1 MYLDTNPVAGQAV
14 LPASPLPDLPLPWR
28 IVLAEAATALDRSP
42 DPVAPGLSLTEL
54 CALAR
59 DW

>member
-1 MYLDTNPVAGQAV
+1 MYLDTNPVTGQAMM
-14 LPASPLPDLPLPWR
+14 PASPLPDLPLHWR
-28 IVLAEAATALDRSP
+28 IGLAEAAMALDWSP
-42 DPVAPGLSLTEL
+42 DPVASGLSLAEL

>member
-14 LPASPLPDLPLPWR
+14 LPDLPLPWR